1 MKGIKSP
8 EEETELCLGTFSGWG
23 LREGQAFRRQKPSLH
38 LLEQSK
44 DSSSTGPGLG
54 SPPVKI
60 RCPMS

>member
-54 SPPVKI
+54 PPL
-60 RCPMS
+60 